1 MTSKVGHILSIRYS
15 NQPLHYPI
23 IAQFRSKQTGL
34 MHYVIPLWN
43 ATSKK
48 FIDYRED
55 SHFMASDRSSFSK
68 EAFQM
73 SEQHKACARAFRLQ
87 MLLKKSSKRVNRAK
101 NFVLTNGVLVAQKSS
116 AGHWGN
122 WPEFHAD
129 YLPANEKRLAEVET
143 LHVKLDEMFRAEM
156 ALAKITI

>member
-1 MTSKVGHILSIRYS
+1 MNSKVGHILSIRYS

-55 SHFMASDRSSFSK
+55 SHFLDSDRSSFSK

-101 NFVLTNGVLVAQKSS
+101 MFVSLETAITAQKSYS
-116 AGHWGN
+116 GHWGN
-122 WPEFHAD
+122 WSDNAPVFVD
-129 YLPANEKRLAEVET
+129 ANEKRLMEVEA
-143 LHVKLDEMFRAEM
+143 LHAKLDELFRAEM
-156 ALAKITI
+156 ALAKISI